1 MYDGSYDEYI
11 RSILGYNQSELY
23 DYGYNDN
30 YNNYRMQDN
39 IAIAQN
45 SQLEQSYP
53 EIYKVVYPMVS
64 KRCENVR
71 AELSNE
77 ELEKMTD
84 EIYFALESKNE
95 TQLNINLKNDVRT
108 SSNANVRKAEVNVTE
123 NSKGETRQ
131 FNSGLRD
138 LVKILLIRELLNRPR
153 SFPPRPPVR
162 PPMPPGPGP
171 RPPRPP
177 MRPPFGPGGRPPFPR
192 EFEVDNYDLYEM

>member
-1 MYDGSYDEYI
+1 MYDGTYDEYI
-11 RSILGYNQSELY
+11 RSILGYNQNEMY
-23 DYGYNDN
+23 DYNN
-30 YNNYRMQDN
+30 NNYSYRTQDN
-39 IAIAQN
+39 MTVAQN
-45 SQLEQSYP
+45 SQLEQNYP

-71 AELSNE
+71 ADLSNE

-84 EIYFALESKNE
+84 EIYFALESKKE

-108 SSNANVRKAEVNVTE
+108 SSSVNARKADVSATE
-123 NSKGETRQ
+123 SPKRETRQ

-153 SFPPRPPVR
+153 PFPPRPPVR
-162 PPMPPGPGP
+162 PPMPQGPGA

-192 EFEVDNYDLYEM
+192 DFEVDNYDLYEM

>member
-1 MYDGSYDEYI
+1 MYDGTYDEYI
-11 RSILGYNQSELY
+11 RSILGYNQNELY

-108 SSNANVRKAEVNVTE
+108 TSNTNTRKGEINVAE
-123 NSKGETRQ
+123 SPKRETRQ

-138 LVKILLIRELLNRPR
+138 LVKILLIRELLSRPR
-153 SFPPRPPVR
+153 PFPPRPPVR

-192 EFEVDNYDLYEM
+192 EFEVDNYDLYEL

>member
-1 MYDGSYDEYI
+1 MYDGTYDEYI
-11 RSILGYNQSELY
+11 RSILGYNQNELY

-71 AELSNE
+71 ADLSNE
-77 ELEKMTD
+77 ELEKITD

-108 SSNANVRKAEVNVTE
+108 TSNTNTRKGEINVAE
-123 NSKGETRQ
+123 SPKRETRQ

-138 LVKILLIRELLNRPR
+138 LVKILLIRELLSRPR
-153 SFPPRPPVR
+153 PFPPRPPVR

-192 EFEVDNYDLYEM
+192 EFEVDNYDLYEL

>member
-1 MYDGSYDEYI
+1 MYDGTYDEYI
-11 RSILGYNQSELY
+11 RSILGYNQNELY

-30 YNNYRMQDN
+30 YNNYRRQDN

-71 AELSNE
+71 ADLSNE
-77 ELEKMTD
+77 ELEKITD

-108 SSNANVRKAEVNVTE
+108 TSNTNTRKGEINVAE
-123 NSKGETRQ
+123 SPKRETRQ

-138 LVKILLIRELLNRPR
+138 LVKILLIRELLSRPR
-153 SFPPRPPVR
+153 PFPPRPPVR

-177 MRPPFGPGGRPPFPR
+177 FGPGGRPPFPR
-192 EFEVDNYDLYEM
+192 EFEVDNYNLYEM

>member
-1 MYDGSYDEYI
+1 MYDGTYDEYI
-11 RSILGYNQSELY
+11 RSILGYNQNELY

-30 YNNYRMQDN
+30 YSNYRMQDN
-39 IAIAQN
+39 ITIAQN
-45 SQLEQSYP
+45 SKLEQSYP

-123 NSKGETRQ
+123 NSKRETRQ

-153 SFPPRPPVR
+153 PFPPRPPVR

>member
-11 RSILGYNQSELY
+11 RSILGYNQNELY

-39 IAIAQN
+39 IAIVQN

-153 SFPPRPPVR
+153 PFPPRPPVR

>member
-1 MYDGSYDEYI
+1 MYDGTYDEYI
-11 RSILGYNQSELY
+11 RSILGYNKNEMY
-23 DYGYNDN
+23 D
-30 YNNYRMQDN
+30 YNNYYSYRTQDN
-39 IAIAQN
+39 MTVAQN
-45 SQLEQSYP
+45 SQLEQNYP

-71 AELSNE
+71 ADLSNE

-108 SSNANVRKAEVNVTE
+108 SSSVNARKADVSATE
-123 NSKGETRQ
+123 SPKRETRQ

-138 LVKILLIRELLNRPR
+138 LVKILLIRELFNRPR
-153 SFPPRPPVR
+153 PFPPRPPVR

-177 MRPPFGPGGRPPFPR
+177 FGPGGRPPFPR
-192 EFEVDNYDLYEM
+192 EFEVDNYNLYEM

>member
-1 MYDGSYDEYI
+1 MYDGTYDEYI
-11 RSILGYNQSELY
+11 RSILGYNQNELY

-39 IAIAQN
+39 ITIAQN
-45 SQLEQSYP
+45 SKLEQSYP

-108 SSNANVRKAEVNVTE
+108 SNNANVRKAEVNVTE
-123 NSKGETRQ
+123 NSKRETRQ

-153 SFPPRPPVR
+153 PFPPRPPVR

>member
-11 RSILGYNQSELY
+11 RSILGYNQNELY

-30 YNNYRMQDN
+30 YSNYRMQDN
-39 IAIAQN
+39 ITIAQN
-45 SQLEQSYP
+45 SKLEQSYP

-84 EIYFALESKNE
+84 EIY
-95 TQLNINLKNDVRT
+95 DVRT

-153 SFPPRPPVR
+153 PFPPRPPVR

-192 EFEVDNYDLYEM
+192 EFEVDNYDLYEI

>member
-1 MYDGSYDEYI
+1 
-11 RSILGYNQSELY
+11 
-23 DYGYNDN
+23 
-30 YNNYRMQDN
+30 
-39 IAIAQN
+39 
-45 SQLEQSYP
+45 
-53 EIYKVVYPMVS
+53 
-64 KRCENVR
+64 
-71 AELSNE
+71 
-77 ELEKMTD
+77 MTD

-153 SFPPRPPVR
+153 PFPPRPPVR

>member
-1 MYDGSYDEYI
+1 MYDGTYDEYI
-11 RSILGYNQSELY
+11 RSILGYNQNELY

-71 AELSNE
+71 ADLSNE

-108 SSNANVRKAEVNVTE
+108 SSSVNARKADVSATE
-123 NSKGETRQ
+123 SPKRETRQ

-153 SFPPRPPVR
+153 PFTPRPPVR

-192 EFEVDNYDLYEM
+192 EFEVDNYDLYEL

>member
-1 MYDGSYDEYI
+1 MYDGTYDEYI
-11 RSILGYNQSELY
+11 RSILGYNQNELY

-30 YNNYRMQDN
+30 YSNYRMQDN
-39 IAIAQN
+39 IAIVQN

-108 SSNANVRKAEVNVTE
+108 SSSVNARKADVSATE
-123 NSKGETRQ
+123 SPKRETRQ

-153 SFPPRPPVR
+153 PFPPRPAVS

>member
-1 MYDGSYDEYI
+1 MYDGTYDEYI
-11 RSILGYNQSELY
+11 RSILGYNQNELY

-71 AELSNE
+71 ADLSNE
-77 ELEKMTD
+77 ELEKITD

-108 SSNANVRKAEVNVTE
+108 TSNTNTRKGEINVAE
-123 NSKGETRQ
+123 SPKRETRQ

-138 LVKILLIRELLNRPR
+138 LVKILLIRELLSRPR
-153 SFPPRPPVR
+153 PFPPRPPVR

-177 MRPPFGPGGRPPFPR
+177 MRPPFGPGGRAPFPR
-192 EFEVDNYDLYEM
+192 EFEVDNYDLYEL

>member
-1 MYDGSYDEYI
+1 
-11 RSILGYNQSELY
+11 
-23 DYGYNDN
+23 
-30 YNNYRMQDN
+30 
-39 IAIAQN
+39 
-45 SQLEQSYP
+45 
-53 EIYKVVYPMVS
+53 MVS

-71 AELSNE
+71 ADLSNE

-108 SSNANVRKAEVNVTE
+108 SSSVNARKADVSATE
-123 NSKGETRQ
+123 SPKRGTRQ

-153 SFPPRPPVR
+153 PFPPRPPVR
-162 PPMPPGPGP
+162 PPMPPGPG
-171 RPPRPP
+171 PP

-192 EFEVDNYDLYEM
+192 EFEVDNYDLYEL